1 MRKIAA
7 IEEDGREGLR
17 SAEMDDFDKRILR
30 LVQQNNQMT
39 HAEIGEAVGL
49 SGSAVRRRLKLLRA
63 SGVIAAD
70 VSILRLDAGV
80 RFIVSVS
87 FGEESVEACAA
98 FDEQMRAAP
107 EVAQCYHVSGAEDYM
122 VIVHGP
128 SVEWYE
134 AWSKQVFMNNPA
146 VRRYDTRVV
155 WDCKKFSTA
164 VPV

>member
-1 MRKIAA
+1 M
-7 IEEDGREGLR
+7 DG
-17 SAEMDDFDKRILR
+17 FDKRILP
-30 LVQQNNQMT
+30 LVQRNNQMT
-39 HAEIGEAVGL
+39 HAEIGEEVGL
-49 SGSAVRRRLKLLRA
+49 SGSAVRRRLKLLRE

-87 FGEESVEACAA
+87 F
-98 FDEQMRAAP
+98 DEQMRAAP
-107 EVAQCYHVSGAEDYM
+107 EVAQCYHVSGAEDYV

-128 SVEWYE
+128 SVEWCE
-134 AWSKQVFMNNPA
+134 AWSKQVFMSNPA

-155 WDCKKFSTA
+155 RDCKKFSAA

>member
-1 MRKIAA
+1 
-7 IEEDGREGLR
+7 
-17 SAEMDDFDKRILR
+17 MDDFDKRILR
-30 LVQQNNQMT
+30 LVQRNNQMT

-49 SGSAVRRRLKLLRA
+49 SGAAVRRRLKLLRE
-63 SGVIAAD
+63 SGVIAGD
-70 VSILRLDAGV
+70 VCILRFDVGV
-80 RFIVSVS
+80 RFIVS
-87 FGEESVEACAA
+87 AP

-107 EVAQCYHVSGAEDYM
+107 EVAQCDHVSGAEDYV

-134 AWSKQVFMNNPA
+134 AWSKQVFMKNPA